1 MNTYLVMFDCLVIDE
16 PYFEFIKADNLAECW
31 HKAYAI
37 SRRPELSEG
46 NFEIYK
52 HMTDEDYDAEP
63 GFCIGEEECHHEED
77 C

>member
-1 MNTYLVMFDCLVIDE
+1 MFDCLVIDE
-16 PYFEFIKADNLAECW
+16 PYFQHIKANSLAECW
-31 HKAYAI
+31 HEAYKI

-52 HMTDEDYDAEP
+52 HMTEEDYMKED
-63 GFCIGEEECHHEED
+63 GFCYEED